1 MKKFFQS
8 FYGKLSIIF
17 LILLLIMGIAQILI
31 TFNASKSFYSQTD
44 QTLNYDLAENMKAD
58 FEPALVDGIVMS
70 RIEPMLHYMMVINPK
85 IEIYLLDGSGKILAF
100 FAEPNKKVQ
109 SDHVN
114 LAPVKAFI
122 NHEKEF
128 PILGDDPRHPGIQKV
143 FSASTLKIGNDI
155 NGYLYVI
162 IESEQ
167 FDYAAQSLQNKF
179 MTSTLVRGLLISLLF
194 TGIIGL
200 ILFSFLTNRIR
211 KVDDSV
217 KQFEQGKLNERI
229 TVKSSDELGH
239 LANSFNK
246 MADTIVANME
256 ELKKTDK
263 LRRELIANVSHDLR
277 SPLTSIKGYLETI
290 QMKDKELNADERQKY
305 MGTIL
310 NVTEMLERLVEQLFE
325 LSKLDARQTDP
336 YFEPFSVADLLQDVV
351 MKFMPVAEK
360 NNIILSADVPE
371 HLPQVYG
378 DIGLIERA
386 LSNLIENALRYTPE
400 KGNVK
405 VKISQSNDKLRVI
418 VTDTGPGIQEEELP
432 YIFERFYRVDKSRDQ
447 ATGGSGLG
455 LAIAK
460 KILEIHESSIKVES
474 KVNVGTTFSFD
485 LTAWHPVYS

>member
-1 MKKFFQS
+1 
-8 FYGKLSIIF
+8 
-17 LILLLIMGIAQILI
+17 
-31 TFNASKSFYSQTD
+31 
-44 QTLNYDLAENMKAD
+44 
-58 FEPALVDGIVMS
+58 
-70 RIEPMLHYMMVINPK
+70 
-85 IEIYLLDGSGKILAF
+85 
-100 FAEPNKKVQ
+100 
-109 SDHVN
+109 
-114 LAPVKAFI
+114 
-122 NHEKEF
+122 
-128 PILGDDPRHPGIQKV
+128 
-143 FSASTLKIGNDI
+143 
-155 NGYLYVI
+155 
-162 IESEQ
+162 
-167 FDYAAQSLQNKF
+167 
-179 MTSTLVRGLLISLLF
+179 
-194 TGIIGL
+194 
-200 ILFSFLTNRIR
+200 
-211 KVDDSV
+211 
-217 KQFEQGKLNERI
+217 
-229 TVKSSDELGH
+229 
-239 LANSFNK
+239 
-246 MADTIVANME
+246 
-256 ELKKTDK
+256 
-263 LRRELIANVSHDLR
+263 
-277 SPLTSIKGYLETI
+277 
-290 QMKDKELNADERQKY
+290 

-485 LTAWHPVYS
+485 LTAWHPAYS